1 MLDILC
7 IFHCLSL
14 KIYYEDCLG
23 YFYVTL
29 TQCWGIWAEGLSVE
43 KTPPLDVTVGK
54 SVVYFLNYWL
64 MWENPG
70 YWHQC
75 KPWAGSPGSYK
86 KVILG
91 SHGTKASTQ
100 HYFMA
105 SASIPVFRS
114 LPCLSSCLDV
124 CPSVCQCWSVTQKW
138 ETENYPFFHTLLLVT
153 VIVIVT
159 AIETPGQW
167 INSKTCC
174 RASCLP
180 FPKQN

>member
-7 IFHCLSL
+7 IFFSIPFPYKYIMKTVC
-14 KIYYEDCLG
+14 

-54 SVVYFLNYWL
+54 SVVYFLNYRL

-75 KPWAGSPGSYK
+75 KPWAGGPGSYK
-86 KVILG
+86 KVILA
-91 SHGTKASTQ
+91 SHGTKASTH

-114 LPCLSSCLDV
+114 LPCLEFLPWCL
-124 CPSVCQCWSVTQKW
+124 SVCLSVLECDPRMGNWK
-138 ETENYPFFHTLLLVT
+138 
-153 VIVIVT
+153 
-159 AIETPGQW
+159 
-167 INSKTCC
+167 
-174 RASCLP
+174 LP
-180 FPKQN
+180 FLPQVAFGHSHSLGHSNRNPKTVNKFEDLL